1 MMYRSNN
8 ILALV
13 PPDEDGQLILKQT
26 LFIQKSLGMNIFILN
41 VIKEPSFFNTLF
53 RPRKLSY
60 KRNEALNELKKFVEN
75 FVDGEIPR
83 YMALRVKSGNTLR
96 ILFLQS
102 KNGGY
107 EFMIVDKS
115 ESPGGLSRYE
125 TDKLIS
131 RSVCPVMT
139 INKAHFTDNFKKIII
154 PVDIS
159 RATSKKLLWATYF
172 AKKFNAKIE
181 IVSALNVNLST
192 RNSLAWKNA
201 EKLKYMLIKRGVEC
215 EVTVLKTQ
223 IREKHKVIIEHIEKE
238 KPGLV
243 IIRTHEES
251 NMTGTAIGKFVSE
264 IVHECKMPVFTVNRL
279 INPMPV
285 DFEY

>member
-139 INKAHFTDNFKKIII
+139 INKDHFTDNFKKIII

>member
-1 MMYRSNN
+1 MIYRSNN

-13 PPDEDGQLILKQT
+13 PPDENGQLILKQT
-26 LFIQKSLGMNIFILN
+26 LFFQKALGMNIFILN
-41 VIKEPSFFNTLF
+41 IVNKPSILEKVF
-53 RPRKLSY
+53 RSRKLAY
-60 KRNEALNELKKFVEN
+60 KYNKALIELKKFVQN
-75 FVDGEIPR
+75 IVGSDIPG
-83 YMALRVKSGNTLR
+83 YLALRVKSGKPLR

-125 TDKLIS
+125 IDKLIS
-131 RSVCPVMT
+131 KSVCPVMT
-139 INKAHFTDNFKKIII
+139 INKDHFTDNFKKIII

-159 RATSKKLLWATYF
+159 RTTTKKLLWATYF

-215 EVTVLKTQ
+215 DVTILKTPS
-223 IREKHKVIIEHIEKE
+223 REKHEVIIDHIEKE
-238 KPGLV
+238 RPGLV
-243 IIRTHEES
+243 IIRTHEKA
-251 NMTGTAIGKFVSE
+251 NILGTQIGKFVSE
-264 IVHECKMPVFTVNRL
+264 IVHECKMPVFTVNKSK
-279 INPMPV
+279 NPMPV

>member
-1 MMYRSNN
+1 MYRSNN

-139 INKAHFTDNFKKIII
+139 INKDHFTDNFKKIII

>member
-1 MMYRSNN
+1 
-8 ILALV
+8 V
-13 PPDEDGQLILKQT
+13 PPDENGKLILKQT
-26 LFIQKSLGMNIFILN
+26 LFFQKSLGMNIFILN
-41 VIKEPSFFNTLF
+41 IIDQPSFFRRVF
-53 RPRKLSY
+53 PSRKSAYL
-60 KRNEALNELKKFVEN
+60 KNEALSELKKFVESS
-75 FVDGEIPR
+75 VGGKIPE
-83 YMALRVKSGNTLR
+83 YMALRVKSGKSLR

-115 ESPGGLSRYE
+115 ESPGGLNRYE
-125 TDKLIS
+125 FDKLIS
-131 RSVCPVMT
+131 RAVCPVMA
-139 INKAHFTDNFKKIII
+139 INKDHFTDNFKKIII

-181 IVSALNVNLST
+181 IVSALNVNLSS

-215 EVTVLKTQ
+215 DVTILKTQ
-223 IREKHKVIIEHIEKE
+223 SREKNKVIIDHIEKE

-251 NMTGTAIGKFVSE
+251 NMTGTQIGRFVSE
-264 IVHECKMPVFTVNRL
+264 IVHECRMPVFTVNRF

>member
-41 VIKEPSFFNTLF
+41 VIKEPSLFNTLF

-139 INKAHFTDNFKKIII
+139 INKDHFTDNFKKIII

>member
-1 MMYRSNN
+1 
-8 ILALV
+8 
-13 PPDEDGQLILKQT
+13 
-26 LFIQKSLGMNIFILN
+26 MNIFILN

-139 INKAHFTDNFKKIII
+139 INKDHFTDNFKKIII

>member
-1 MMYRSNN
+1 MVYRSNN

-13 PPDEDGQLILKQT
+13 PPDENGKLILKQT
-26 LFIQKSLGMNIFILN
+26 LFFQKSLGMNIFVLN
-41 VIKEPSFFNTLF
+41 IVDKPSFFEKIF
-53 RPRKLSY
+53 RTRKLAY
-60 KRNEALNELKKFVEN
+60 KKNEALDELKKFVEN
-75 FVDGEIPR
+75 IVGGKIPG
-83 YMALRVKSGNTLR
+83 YMALRVKSGKRFR

-115 ESPGGLSRYE
+115 GSPGGLGRYE

-139 INKAHFTDNFKKIII
+139 INKDHFTDNFKKIII

-215 EVTVLKTQ
+215 EVTILKTQ
-223 IREKHKVIIEHIEKE
+223 SREKQKVIIDHITKE

-243 IIRTHEES
+243 IIRTHEKS
-251 NMTGTAIGKFVSE
+251 SMTGTQIGKFVSE
-264 IVHECKMPVFTVNRL
+264 IVHECKMPVFTVNRFM
-279 INPMPV
+279 NPMPV
-285 DFEY
+285 DFDY